1 MGEPDVD
8 GAGLSA
14 GFAGGAK
21 SLAGAGRVGAVAAA
35 LVFWIALDGPMPKA
49 SGCIHSMTKAAAAK
63 MAAKTKAIPKC
74 LRFSWPTAWREDWRA
89 LRPCW

>member
-14 GFAGGAK
+14 GLAGGAK
-21 SLAGAGRVGAVAAA
+21 SLVGAGRVGAVNVA
-35 LVFWIALDGPMPKA
+35 LLLWIALDGPMPKA

-63 MAAKTKAIPKC
+63 MADRITAIFRC